1 MSETKAIRQMLKQMN
16 LRSPAPVAARLAYLK
31 AKGKP
36 VKHPV

>member
-1 MSETKAIRQMLKQMN
+1 MTNEIKDLMKQMK